1 LSLCSRNLVLA
12 TRARMHGSSSGTGT
26 QDGSEQAMKREKRKS
41 SSSKM
46 QKMMGDESSE
56 AAEVVASF
64 MHHDG
69 SSRPVGSTIEALEQL
84 GIAKADVHEATLLS
98 ARHAETYEVSAAKM
112 WATLSDWSAP
122 FMAADDASPFA
133 IREIAGAGVGA
144 TRVVVM
150 LGSTATWSEQVTA
163 FDEHGM
169 AWSYGITSP
178 LPSPFDVFEN
188 GDFLCTVSVEA
199 DGPDRC
205 RASIASVY
213 RVVEGTD
220 PAAVPPLEL
229 IYMRW
234 LEAAVGCAR
243 ALP

>member
-1 LSLCSRNLVLA
+1 
-12 TRARMHGSSSGTGT
+12 
-26 QDGSEQAMKREKRKS
+26 MKLEKRKS

-46 QKMMGDESSE
+46 QKMMGEESSE

-64 MHHDG
+64 MHHDD
-69 SSRPVGSTIEALEQL
+69 STRPVGSTIDALEQL

-98 ARHAETYEVSAAKM
+98 ARHAETYDVSAAKM
-112 WATLSDWSAP
+112 WVALSDWSAP
-122 FMAADDASPFA
+122 FMAADEASPFA
-133 IREIAGAGVGA
+133 IGEIAGAGVGA

-150 LGSTATWSEQVTA
+150 PGSTATWSEQVIA

-169 AWSYGITSP
+169 TWSYGITSP
-178 LPSPFDVFEN
+178 LPSPFDSFEI
-188 GDFLCTVSVEA
+188 GDFVCTISVDA

-213 RVVEGTD
+213 RLVEGTD

-229 IYMRW
+229 IYTRW
-234 LEAAVGCAR
+234 LEAALACAR